1 VQYAETIP
9 TIPAVSLGASESDA
23 PKGEEDV
30 TSIACNATYSTA
42 GINGADTVLD
52 GGDQTSVSVPQ
63 ALPSIPSSSLVAEE
77 TKVEE
82 RELSPIYQELVQ
94 CAVCSVHV
102 YVAYCVLYATS
113 MLCSFMCLFVYVLCP
128 MSYVSLLLLASER
141 MSTNTILILK

>member
-1 VQYAETIP
+1 MQYAETIP
-9 TIPAVSLGASESDA
+9 TIPAVSLDASESDA
-23 PKGEEDV
+23 PKGEEEV
-30 TSIACNATYSTA
+30 TSTACNATYSTA

-94 CAVCSVHV
+94 CAVCSVQCTCLC
-102 YVAYCVLYATS
+102 CVLCAVCC
-113 MLCSFMCLFVYVLCP
+113 MHVVFVYVFICLCP
-128 MSYVSLLLLASER
+128 MSYVS
-141 MSTNTILILK
+141 